1 MLYVVQI
8 TTSTISQLAWS
19 KLINMQFDLVEDL
32 MVLSGEWVAS
42 NGTSVDSVL
51 RRAVSADGT
60 KLLATSAESKAAFV
74 VNAWVMAAWQVFKII
89 NSFVVLT
96 FLKVFPVHYIVY
108 SNGHLATVDSPP
120 SHRPAF

>member
-1 MLYVVQI
+1 MLSATITVLLNSLCFGLPVVLYVVQI

-32 MVLSGEWVAS
+32 MVLSEEWVAS

-74 VNAWVMAAWQVFKII
+74 VNAWVMAAWQV
-89 NSFVVLT
+89 
-96 FLKVFPVHYIVY
+96 LKK
-108 SNGHLATVDSPP
+108 
-120 SHRPAF
+120 